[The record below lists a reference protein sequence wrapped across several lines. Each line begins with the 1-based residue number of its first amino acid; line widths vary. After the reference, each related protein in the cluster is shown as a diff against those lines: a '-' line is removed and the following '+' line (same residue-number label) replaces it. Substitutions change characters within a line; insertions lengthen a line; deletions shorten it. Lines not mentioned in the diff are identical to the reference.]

1 MQKFAR
7 IINEETKQC
16 DVGLGTND
24 TYYKRIGMSL
34 MDVEQA
40 YNGQWYLEGYAPEKP
55 QEETKAE
62 RIQELKTKL
71 AETDYVVIK
80 IAEGSATREEYEEIL
95 EQRET
100 WRDEINKL
108 QEIK

>member
-1 MQKFAR
+1 MQKYAR

-55 QEETKAE
+55 QELVNAE

-80 IAEGSATREEYEEIL
+80 IAEGDATREEYENVL
-95 EQRET
+95 DQRKA
-100 WRDEINKL
+100 WRDEINEL
-108 QEIK
+108 EEIK